1 MSALGL
7 FVRRFTRPGS
17 AAAPILTR
25 ERDMRKVIFGG
36 ALVGALT
43 LALTTTALAQTQT
56 TMETSL
62 SIGPA
67 KAGTSKKPKPVSLRL
82 GIEGA
87 SPTGQP
93 DTSTAIRVQL
103 PKGIKWS
110 GKLWPSSKRCS
121 VSRANAQGSFSVC
134 PKGSRIGSGHV
145 TALGGNGSVVEEIDL
160 DAFVTTSGSL
170 GTFLTATQPLPINA
184 MLEGRVSGQ
193 TITIAIPPNI
203 QEPVTGVPTGI
214 RTLNLTLNG
223 KTKVK
228 GKTRG
233 VLESTA
239 CQGGRWTATITNV
252 LRTGTLT
259 DKPSVRCRK

>member
-1 MSALGL
+1 
-7 FVRRFTRPGS
+7 
-17 AAAPILTR
+17 
-25 ERDMRKVIFGG
+25 MRKVIIGG
-36 ALVGALT
+36 ALAGALT
-43 LALTTTALAQTQT
+43 LAMTTTALAQT

-62 SIGPA
+62 RMTPS
-67 KAGTSKKPKPVSLRL
+67 KAGTSKKPKPVSLSL

-87 SPTGQP
+87 STTGQP

-103 PKGIKWS
+103 PKGIKWG

-121 VSRANAQGSFSVC
+121 VSSANAQGSFSVC

-145 TALGGNGSVVEEIDL
+145 TALGGNGTVVEEIDL
-160 DAFVTTSGSL
+160 DAFVTTGGGL

-184 MLEGRVSGQ
+184 MLEGKVSGQ
-193 TITIAIPPNI
+193 TISIAIPPNI

-233 VLESTA
+233 VLESSA
-239 CQGGRWTATITNV
+239 CSGGKWTAKITNV

-259 DKPSVRCRK
+259 DSPSVSCRK

>member
-1 MSALGL
+1 
-7 FVRRFTRPGS
+7 
-17 AAAPILTR
+17 
-25 ERDMRKVIFGG
+25 MRKVIIGG
-36 ALVGALT
+36 ALAGALT
-43 LALTTTALAQTQT
+43 LAMTTTALAQT

-62 SIGPA
+62 RVTPS
-67 KAGTSKKPKPVSLRL
+67 KAGTSKKTKPVSLSL
-82 GIEGA
+82 GIEG
-87 SPTGQP
+87 STQTGTGQP
-93 DTSTAIRVQL
+93 DTSTSIRVQL
-103 PKGIKWS
+103 PKGIKWN

-160 DAFVTTSGSL
+160 DAFVTTGGGL
-170 GTFLTATQPLPINA
+170 GTFLTATQPLPIAA
-184 MLEGRVSGQ
+184 MLEGKVSGQ
-193 TITIAIPPNI
+193 TINIAIPPNI

-214 RTLNLTLNG
+214 RTLNFTLNG

-233 VLESTA
+233 VLESSA
-239 CQGGRWTATITNV
+239 CSGGRWTAKITNV

-259 DKPSVRCRK
+259 DSPSSSCRK

>member
-1 MSALGL
+1 
-7 FVRRFTRPGS
+7 
-17 AAAPILTR
+17 
-25 ERDMRKVIFGG
+25 MRKVIFGG

-62 SIGPA
+62 GLAPA
-67 KAGTSKKPKPVSLRL
+67 KAGTSKSPKRVTLKL
-82 GIEGA
+82 GIEGGTQ
-87 SPTGQP
+87 SGTGQP
-93 DTSTAIRVQL
+93 DTSTSIRVQL
-103 PKGIKWS
+103 PRGIKWN
-110 GKLWPSSKRCS
+110 GKAWPSSKRCS

-160 DAFVTTSGSL
+160 DAFVTTGGNL

-193 TITIAIPPNI
+193 NINIAIPTNI

-214 RTLNLTLNG
+214 RTLNFTLNG
-223 KTKVK
+223 KVKVK

-233 VLESTA
+233 VVESSA
-239 CQGGRWTATITNV
+239 CQGGKWTATITNV

-259 DKPSVRCRK
+259 DKPSVNCRK

>member
-1 MSALGL
+1 
-7 FVRRFTRPGS
+7 
-17 AAAPILTR
+17 
-25 ERDMRKVIFGG
+25 MRKVIFGG

-43 LALTTTALAQTQT
+43 LALTTTALAQT

-62 SIGPA
+62 GIAPA

-82 GIEGA
+82 GIEGGTQ
-87 SPTGQP
+87 SGTGQP
-93 DTSTAIRVQL
+93 DTSTSIRVQL
-103 PKGIKWS
+103 PKGIKWN
-110 GKLWPSSKRCS
+110 GKAWPRSKRCS
-121 VSRANAQGSFSVC
+121 VSRANAEGSFSVC

-160 DAFVTTSGSL
+160 DAFVTTGGNL

-193 TITIAIPPNI
+193 LINIAIPTNI

-214 RTLNLTLNG
+214 RTLNFTLNG
-223 KTKVK
+223 KVKVK

-233 VLESTA
+233 VVESSA
-239 CQGGRWTATITNV
+239 CSGGKWTGTITNV

-259 DKPSVRCRK
+259 DKPSATCRK